1 MSISKRIQSVP
12 PSTIMELLTF
22 AAKAKKEGKKVYHLN
37 IGQPDI
43 KTPDGFFKAIREY
56 KGEILE
62 YELSEGLPE
71 LIESI
76 RKYYEAYNLKFNTED
91 ILITNGG
98 SEALLFTMLALC
110 DEGDNILIPEPF
122 YSNYFNFAKSVGVN
136 INPITT
142 LAENG
147 FHLPGKEEI
156 LSKIDNKTRAILFSN
171 PGNPTGVVY
180 TKEELEMVADIAL
193 EKNLWIIADEVYR
206 EFIYEGQYTSIGTFD
221 KVKDRV
227 IIVDSVSKRYSA
239 CGARIGSLASK
250 NKEFIAGILKLC
262 QARLSVPTL
271 EQLGAIELYKTDNS
285 YLTEVNEEYR
295 KRRDVLYNELVKV
308 PGVICKKP
316 SGAFYIVAK
325 LPVKDADHFTKW
337 LLSDFD
343 INGETVM
350 PCPAEGF
357 YQTPGLG
364 VDEIRLA
371 YVLNTHDLEK
381 AAKLLKEGLETYIKN
396 EK

>member
-1 MSISKRIQSVP
+1 MNISKRIQSVP

-22 AAKAKKEGKKVYHLN
+22 AAKAKNQGKKVYHLN

-43 KTPDGFFKAIREY
+43 MTPEGFFKAIREY
-56 KGEILE
+56 KGEVLE
-62 YELSEGLPE
+62 YALSEGLPE
-71 LIESI
+71 LIEAI
-76 RKYYEAYNLKFNTED
+76 RKYYTNYNLNFENDE

-98 SEALLFTMLALC
+98 SEALLFTMLTIC
-110 DEGDNILIPEPF
+110 DEGDNVLVPEPF
-122 YSNYFNFAKSVGVN
+122 YSNYLNFSKSVGVN

-142 LAENG
+142 LAESG
-147 FHLPGKEEI
+147 FHLPDKDEI
-156 LSKIDNKTRAILFSN
+156 VSKINDKTKAILFSN

-180 TKEELEMVADIAL
+180 TKEELEMIVDIAL
-193 EKNLWIIADEVYR
+193 EYNLWIIADEVYR
-206 EFIYEGQYTSIGTFD
+206 EFVYDGEYTSVGTIER
-221 KVKDRV
+221 VKDRV
-227 IIVDSVSKRYSA
+227 IVVDSVSKRYSA

-250 NKEFIAGILKLC
+250 NKSFMEGILKLC

-271 EQLGAIELYKTDNS
+271 EQLGAIELYKTNNS

-295 KRRDVLYNELVKV
+295 QRRDVLYNELIKV

-325 LPVKDADHFTKW
+325 LPVKNADDFTKW

-343 INGETVM
+343 KDGETVM

-357 YQTPGLG
+357 YQTSGLG

-371 YVLNTHDLEK
+371 YILNTKDLHK
-381 AAKLLKEGLETYIKN
+381 AAILLKEGLETYLKLN
-396 EK
+396 K